1 MSPPE
6 PLPTDLPAPTV
17 TRARRWLPSLVW
29 IVPIVAALVGITLV
43 VKTIRDRGPV
53 IDISFN
59 TAEGLVA
66 GKTKVKYKDVEI
78 GSVTA
83 ITLAEDRSRIIATV
97 QLQKEAKSFVASDTR
112 FWVIRPRLEAAGVSG
127 LGTLLSGAYIR
138 ADAGTSDETRKTF
151 TGLEVAPIV
160 TRDASGR
167 QFVLHASNIGS
178 LDIGSP
184 LYFRRI
190 KVGQVA
196 AFALDEDGKG
206 VTLRVFVNTPYEK
219 FVGANTRFW
228 HASGVDVEVNASGF
242 KLRTQ
247 SLATVALGGIALQ
260 APQDATGPQ
269 ASENTSFTLADDETT
284 ALKAPDG
291 PAQTLLLNFNQSLR
305 GLSPGAT
312 VDFRGVVLGKVVS
325 IGVEFD
331 RSKRQL
337 RMPVLVEIY
346 PDRLGSASGAL
357 PSETPAVQQQRLH
370 QMVARGLRAQLR
382 TGSLLTGQL
391 YVALDFFPK
400 APAVELASRKGDDP
414 IEIPT
419 LPNGLDELQNQVSE
433 IVTKVNKVP
442 FEQLSNDLRKTL
454 ATLDK
459 TLAGAEQ
466 LVQNLNNDV
475 APALTAAM
483 QDART
488 TLGAANRTLG
498 TAERTLAE
506 DAPLQQDLRQT
517 LREVNRAAASIKV
530 LTDTLEQHPESL
542 LRGKSEKSEEK
553 K

>member
-6 PLPTDLPAPTV
+6 PLPADLPGNLPAPTV

-43 VKTIRDRGPV
+43 VKTVRDRGPE
-53 IDISFN
+53 IDIRFN

-78 GSVTA
+78 GAVTA
-83 ITLAEDRSRIIATV
+83 ITLAEDRSHIIATV

-138 ADAGTSDETRKTF
+138 ADAGASEDTRSTF

-167 QFVLHASNIGS
+167 QFVLRASNIGS

-196 AFALDEDGKG
+196 AYALDEDGKG
-206 VTLRVFVNTPYEK
+206 VTLRVFVNAPYAK

-260 APQDATGPQ
+260 APHDANGPE
-269 ASENTSFTLADDETT
+269 AAENTSFSLAEDETT
-284 ALKAPDG
+284 ALKSPDG
-291 PAQTLLLNFNQSLR
+291 PAQTLLLHFNQSLR
-305 GLSPGAT
+305 GLSPGAA

-331 RSKRQL
+331 RSQRQL

-346 PDRLGSASGAL
+346 PERLGAASGKPASDTLAL
-357 PSETPAVQQQRLH
+357 QQL
-370 QMVARGLRAQLR
+370 VARGLRAQLR

-400 APAVELASRKGDDP
+400 APPVALAPSKPGDP
-414 IEIPT
+414 IAMPT
-419 LPNGLDELQNQVSE
+419 LPNGLDELQTQVSE
-433 IVTKVNKVP
+433 IVTKINKVP
-442 FEQLSNDLRKTL
+442 FEQLSTDLRKTL
-454 ATLDK
+454 ATLDT
-459 TLAGAEQ
+459 TLVGAER
-466 LVQNLNNDV
+466 LVQTLNNDV

-488 TLGAANRTLG
+488 TLTTANRTLG
-498 TAERTLAE
+498 TAERTLAD

-517 LREVNRAAASIKV
+517 LREVNRAAASVKL
-530 LTDTLEQHPESL
+530 LTDMLEQHPEAL
-542 LRGKSEKSEEK
+542 LRGKSEHPEDK